1 MREFGVVG
9 RKATIIAVVL
19 LCAGGPVAAQSY
31 GTPRAGAQLVLSAA
45 PITIATTG
53 TLANTGSITLSGAGI
68 TLPGAIIVNAGSSG
82 GGRPVVTVAPPAS
95 APATSSPVSA
105 AAVMPQPR
113 AANPVLGVVPVNPA
127 GVTVR
132 DGGLI
137 GLVGPSLARSGV
149 ISATVGKL
157 TIGGAEVLTVDLAG
171 DGLLQLQVG
180 RPVLDAQ
187 GRAVTQ
193 GSGTVALTASAARD
207 VVSGVTRTH
216 GHGVASTVS
225 QDGGVIVFGGGGV
238 PAR

>member
-1 MREFGVVG
+1 
-9 RKATIIAVVL
+9 
-19 LCAGGPVAAQSY
+19 
-31 GTPRAGAQLVLSAA
+31 
-45 PITIATTG
+45 
-53 TLANTGSITLSGAGI
+53 
-68 TLPGAIIVNAGSSG
+68 
-82 GGRPVVTVAPPAS
+82 
-95 APATSSPVSA
+95 
-105 AAVMPQPR
+105 MPQPR

-225 QDGGVIVFGGGGV
+225 QDGGVIVFGGGV